1 MIGGVQK
8 QFGNPTTKYVKV
20 REVERVERSEVDSS
34 LGFSDLFSP
43 LDGSGVFLLATFLTN
58 TPPHG
63 TNVIE
68 MFENTE
74 VPSDAC
80 PGQLDSAM
88 RLENV
93 NFSMEK

>member
-20 REVERVERSEVDSS
+20 REVERIDRSEVDSS
-34 LGFSDLFSP
+34 LGFSDLFSA

-63 TNVIE
+63 TNVVE

-74 VPSDAC
+74 VPSYAC